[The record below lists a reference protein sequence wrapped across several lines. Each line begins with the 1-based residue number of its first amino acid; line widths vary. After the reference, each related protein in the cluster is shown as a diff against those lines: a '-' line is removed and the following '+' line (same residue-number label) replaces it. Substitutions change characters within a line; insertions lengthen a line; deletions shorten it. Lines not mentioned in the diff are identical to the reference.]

1 MEAALMKELLYK
13 AIKDYCEENQ
23 CWLTKMTAKE
33 WNEALGTVYSA
44 ATFTALVSGCYL
56 NREKLYGEKAY
67 RYSLPLTPEMIAK
80 REEEKRQNAIKHAQ
94 WRVDNYE
101 QQKAEQ
107 QALYDERIA
116 EITKHRE
123 ERMAWLEDEY
133 IKAKELLASI

>member
-1 MEAALMKELLYK
+1 MKEQLYK

-33 WNEALGTVYSA
+33 WNEALGTSYTA

-67 RYSLPLTPEMIAK
+67 YYSLPLTPEMIAK
-80 REEEKRQNAIKHAQ
+80 REEEKRQDAIKRAQ
-94 WRVDNYE
+94 WRVENYE
-101 QQKAEQ
+101 EQKAEKKAQ
-107 QALYDERIA
+107 YDEA
-116 EITKHRE
+116 VAYAKKHYE
-123 ERMAWLEDEY
+123 ERMAWLEGEY